1 MAASPPQAGIRV
13 MTEPD
18 QSRKS
23 ASAKAPAGSHAKPPG
38 IDTLLKVPAC
48 HALRER
54 HGHVPLVTALR
65 AATAELRARQPPP
78 ALEAVTP
85 LILARAVEL
94 LQAQAQSSLRPVFNL
109 SGTVLHTNLGRAPLA
124 AEALAAIHAV
134 AGVATNLEFDLAS
147 GRRGD
152 RDTHVEALICRL
164 TGAEAATV
172 VNNNAAAVMAVLAG
186 LARRREVIVSR
197 SELVEIGGSF
207 RVPDVMA
214 TAGAKL
220 REVGTTNRVHLRD
233 FESAIGPTTALM
245 MKIHPSNYRI
255 EGFTAAVPESEL
267 AALARQHGVP
277 FVNDLGSGTLI
288 DFRSLGLPHEPTV
301 QEALAAG
308 ADLVTFSGDK
318 LLGGPQAGFIAGRA
332 DLVRRI
338 KKHPIVR
345 ALRVD
350 KLILAALEA
359 TLQLYADPERAR
371 SRIPALRLLSRPLS
385 AIEAAV
391 ERLLP
396 EVRKAMDD
404 LAEVASEACRS
415 QIGSGALP
423 VDLLPSRALVLT
435 PRRRGGKAVEQLAAS
450 LRALPR
456 PVIGRL
462 HQGALHLDLRCLEEG
477 EEPEFLSQLA
487 LLSKAAPA

>member
-1 MAASPPQAGIRV
+1 

-18 QSRKS
+18 QSRKPDS
-23 ASAKAPAGSHAKPPG
+23 TNAQSGPRPKPPSIDALLKAPACQ
-38 IDTLLKVPAC
+38 D
-48 HALRER
+48 LRER
-54 HGHVPLVTALR
+54 HGHVPLVAALR
-65 AATAELRARQPPP
+65 DASAELRVGQEVLSTEMVAPW
-78 ALEAVTP
+78 
-85 LILARAVEL
+85 ILARASERL
-94 LQAQAQSSLRPVFNL
+94 HAAAQSSLRPVFNL

-124 AEALAAIHAV
+124 AEALAAINAV
-134 AGVATNLEFDLAS
+134 AGAASNLEFDLAT

-152 RDTHVEALICRL
+152 RDTHVETLICRL

-233 FESAIGPTTALM
+233 FAEAIGPATALL

-255 EGFTAAVPESEL
+255 EGFTATVAESEL
-267 AALARQHGVP
+267 AALAREYGIP

-359 TLQLYADPERAR
+359 TLKLYADPGLAR
-371 SRIPALRLLSRPLS
+371 TRIPALRLLSRPLP

-396 EVRKAMDD
+396 DVQKAMDD
-404 LAEVASEACRS
+404 LAEVSSEACRS

-423 VDLLPSRALVLT
+423 VDLLPSRALVLL

-456 PVIGRL
+456 PIIGRL

-477 EEPEFLSQLA
+477 DEPAFLSQLA
-487 LLSKAAPA
+487 LLSKAASP